1 MKKSLLL
8 LSSLCLVACGDED
21 PVPSE
26 DSGSVEDTGSDT
38 GESDATDVAMGS
50 DAAADS
56 GTDPTEDVVEDAP
69 PEASIVTFR
78 LVNQNPGGLS
88 RFVQV
93 VGVRGT
99 PSWYNVM
106 PAGSLDDFLRIH
118 DTCTLC
124 NCDDLDCEEC
134 EPEPE
139 IIELAP
145 GESVTAIWDG
155 SLVNFDQDLF
165 CEEPG
170 MTEETALQVQFV
182 WSPVPPDES
191 GALPIGTLSR
201 TRLQF
206 ELGVDEAVTYEI
218 EVLAEE

>member
-1 MKKSLLL
+1 MKKSLVLL
-8 LSSLCLVACGDED
+8 TSLCLVACGDED
-21 PVPSE
+21 PAPSE
-26 DSGSVEDTGSDT
+26 DTGATGDTGTDTGGADAADTGTTEDTT
-38 GESDATDVAMGS
+38 EDATE
-50 DAAADS
+50 DAAA
-56 GTDPTEDVVEDAP
+56 DVVEDAA
-69 PEASIVTFR
+69 PEDSLVTFR

-88 RFVQV
+88 RFVQIV
-93 VGVRGT
+93 DVRGT

-106 PAGSLDDFLRIH
+106 PSGSLDEFLRIH
-118 DTCTLC
+118 DACNIC

-134 EPEPE
+134 DPEPE
-139 IIELAP
+139 IVELAP

-170 MTEETALQVQFV
+170 MTEDTSLQVEFV

-201 TRLQF
+201 TRLRF
-206 ELGVDEAVTYEI
+206 EFGSDEAVTYEI
-218 EVLAEE
+218 EALAED